1 MTALYIILGII
12 AFFVIVPSIPV
23 VLDLEYTDA
32 VRCKASWLFLK
43 FDLYP
48 FPEKKK
54 KEEKPK
60 EEKKEEKPEEKKEEA
75 PKPKKE
81 NFLKTF
87 YNNQGLSGVI
97 ELLNNCV
104 AALKRFSV
112 KLVKRAVII
121 KKFHLEV
128 HITEDDAAATAI
140 KYGKVCSGLYP
151 SLGFICSNMK
161 VKDYKV
167 NVFADYCGEKTTVE
181 FITET
186 AFIPRAMLNAG
197 IMLVFSLLKQLLKVA
212 ISNNKASKNKSTN
225 NNNQRKAD

>member
-12 AFFVIVPSIPV
+12 AFFVIVLSIPV

-32 VRCKASWLFLK
+32 VRCKVSWLFLK
-43 FDLYP
+43 FDIYP

-60 EEKKEEKPEEKKEEA
+60 Q
-75 PKPKKE
+75 KKE

-87 YNNQGLSGVI
+87 YNNQGLSGVL

-112 KLVKRAVII
+112 KFIKRAVIF
-121 KKFHLEV
+121 KKFHLDI

-140 KYGKVCSGLYP
+140 KYGKVCSALYP

-167 NVFADYCGEKTTVE
+167 NVLADYCGEKTTVE
-181 FITET
+181 FVTKT
-186 AFIPRAMLNAG
+186 AFIPRALINAG
-197 IMLVFSLLKQLLKVA
+197 IALVFSLLKQLLKVV
-212 ISNNKASKNKSTN
+212 ISNNKSSN
-225 NNNQRKAD
+225 NNTKRKAD

>member
-12 AFFVIVPSIPV
+12 AFFIIVLSIPV

-32 VRCKASWLFLK
+32 VRCKVSWLFLK
-43 FDLYP
+43 FTLYP

-54 KEEKPK
+54 KEKKPK
-60 EEKKEEKPEEKKEEA
+60 EETKEEKPEEKKEE
-75 PKPKKE
+75 KPKKE

-97 ELLNNCV
+97 ELINNCV
-104 AALKRFSV
+104 GVLKRFSV
-112 KLVKRAVII
+112 RFIKRAVII
-121 KKFHLEV
+121 KKFHLDI

-140 KYGKVCSGLYP
+140 KYGKVCAALYP

-167 NVFADYCGEKTTVE
+167 NVFADYCGEKTTVS
-181 FITET
+181 FVTKT
-186 AFIPRAMLNAG
+186 AFIPRALINSG
-197 IMLVFSLLKQLLKVA
+197 IALVFSLLKQLLKVV
-212 ISNNKASKNKSTN
+212 ISNNKSSN
-225 NNNQRKAD
+225 NNTNRKAD

>member
-12 AFFVIVPSIPV
+12 AFFVIVLSIPV

-32 VRCKASWLFLK
+32 VRCKVSWLFLK
-43 FDLYP
+43 FDIYP

-60 EEKKEEKPEEKKEEA
+60 KEKKEEKPEEKKEEK
-75 PKPKKE
+75 PKQKKE

-87 YNNQGLSGVI
+87 YNNQGLSGVL

-112 KLVKRAVII
+112 KFIKRAVIF
-121 KKFHLEV
+121 KKFHLDI

-140 KYGKVCSGLYP
+140 KYGKEERR
-151 SLGFICSNMK
+151 SNAL
-161 VKDYKV
+161 
-167 NVFADYCGEKTTVE
+167 F
-181 FITET
+181 
-186 AFIPRAMLNAG
+186 
-197 IMLVFSLLKQLLKVA
+197 
-212 ISNNKASKNKSTN
+212 
-225 NNNQRKAD
+225 

>member
-12 AFFVIVPSIPV
+12 AFFIIVLSIPV

-32 VRCKASWLFLK
+32 VSCKVSWLFLK
-43 FDLYP
+43 FTLYP

-60 EEKKEEKPEEKKEEA
+60 EEKKEEKPEEKKEEK

-97 ELLNNCV
+97 ELINNCV
-104 AALKRFSV
+104 GALKRFSV
-112 KLVKRAVII
+112 RFIKRAVII
-121 KKFHLEV
+121 KKFHLDI
-128 HITEDDAAATAI
+128 HITEGDAAATAI
-140 KYGKVCSGLYP
+140 KYGKVCAALYP

-167 NVFADYCGEKTTVE
+167 VVFY
-181 FITET
+181 F
-186 AFIPRAMLNAG
+186 
-197 IMLVFSLLKQLLKVA
+197 
-212 ISNNKASKNKSTN
+212 
-225 NNNQRKAD
+225 

>member
-121 KKFHLEV
+121 KKFHLDV